1 MAATTLVSS
10 VLGSRMFQRKP
21 TAATCR
27 PQGAPAAPGMSSR
40 RYTRS
45 TCPPFRLRPSSGKK
59 EVQLQSQGNTA
70 REIRTWG
77 SVPKFEVEARSLQ
90 TSGETDLKQNHVNT

>member
-10 VLGSRMFQRKP
+10 VPGSRMLQRKP

-27 PQGAPAAPGMSSR
+27 LQGATAAPGMNSR
-40 RYTRS
+40 HYTRS

-59 EVQLQSQGNTA
+59 PSSRA
-70 REIRTWG
+70 RGTLLG
-77 SVPKFEVEARSLQ
+77 SSGPGALFLNSGWRLAAYRLVERQ
-90 TSGETDLKQNHVNT
+90 TSNKIT